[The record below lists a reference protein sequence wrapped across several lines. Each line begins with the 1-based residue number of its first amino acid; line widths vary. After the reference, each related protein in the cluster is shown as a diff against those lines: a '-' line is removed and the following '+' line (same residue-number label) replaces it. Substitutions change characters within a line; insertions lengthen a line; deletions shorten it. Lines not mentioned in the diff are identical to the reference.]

1 VVFGCG
7 GNRDVTKRP
16 LMGRAVAEFADAAVV
31 TSDNPRFEH
40 PAAIIDDILPG
51 LKGLANVLVEV
62 DRRAAIQ
69 MAVERM
75 RPGDCLLV
83 AGKGHEN
90 YQEING
96 VKRPFS
102 DVEVVRQTLTG
113 EAA

>member
-1 VVFGCG
+1 
-7 GNRDVTKRP
+7 
-16 LMGRAVAEFADAAVV
+16 M
-31 TSDNPRFEH
+31 
-40 PAAIIDDILPG
+40 
-51 LKGLANVLVEV
+51 LVEV